1 MNLIIMRTELKQL
14 YRNKWL
20 LVLSCLI
27 LALFVYAGWN
37 GKKSTEQRDQ
47 SIKLAINEMKQQDK
61 LLLARLDSL
70 KKGYKL
76 DLPSWQYPTQPT
88 ATGNYNPRIA
98 AFPSANLSF
107 IAIGQSDIF
116 THYVKP
122 TINDDAISLS
132 FTELSSPVRLLFGNF
147 DLSFV
152 LIYLLPLIVIA
163 FCYNILSIEKES
175 GSFKVVA
182 ANPVRIHQWLL
193 QKTIL
198 RFLVMALI
206 MMAGLTLS
214 LITNGAS
221 LNYTA
226 FKFYLA
232 VMLYALFW
240 FGLCFIVNLFGYSS
254 EKNAVTLLG
263 LWILLVLMVPSLI
276 NQLSASIY
284 PMPSRTILINEVRKA
299 QAAADKAQDKILD
312 EFLRNHPE
320 IVVSREAKEGTAY
333 RWWQRY
339 FASKEVVEKQMM
351 PLLKKFDQKL
361 VQQQQ
366 LERRL
371 RFLSPSVMMQDVLNE
386 LAKTSTDHYR
396 AYRQSVSR
404 FTKKWKDFFIP
415 MVYAEKEFTKEMV
428 NKWPQFTF
436 DESKITSRFIYNI
449 AGLFLFSLIIVL
461 IGFIMNLFK
470 FYAL

>member
-20 LVLSCLI
+20 LVLSGLI
-27 LALFVYAGWN
+27 IFLFMYAGWN
-37 GKKSTEQRDQ
+37 GKKSTQQRDQ
-47 SIKLAINEMKQQDK
+47 SIKLAMNEMKQQDA

-70 KKGYKL
+70 KQGHKL
-76 DLPSWQYPTQPT
+76 NLPSWQYPTQAT

-98 AFPSANLSF
+98 AFPSGNLGF
-107 IAIGQSDIF
+107 ISIGQSDIF

-122 TINDDAISLS
+122 TINDDSISLS

-175 GSFKVVA
+175 GSFRVVA
-182 ANPVRIHQWLL
+182 ANPVRIHRWLL

-206 MMAGLTLS
+206 IMAGLTFS
-214 LITNGAS
+214 LLANGAS
-221 LNYTA
+221 LNSTA
-226 FKFYLA
+226 LKFYLV

-240 FGLCFIVNLFGYSS
+240 FSLCFMINLFGRSS
-254 EKNAVTLLG
+254 EKNAITLLG
-263 LWILLVLMVPSLI
+263 LWIFLVLMVPSI
-276 NQLSASIY
+276 ISQLSASIY
-284 PMPSRTILINEVRKA
+284 PMPSRTVLINEVRKA
-299 QAAADKAQDKILD
+299 QAAADKEQDKILD
-312 EFLRNHPE
+312 DFLRDHPE
-320 IVVSREAKEGTAY
+320 IAVSREADESTAY
-333 RWWQRY
+333 GWWQRY
-339 FASKEVVEKQMM
+339 FASKEIVEKQMT

-361 VQQQQ
+361 VQQQK
-366 LERRL
+366 LARKL
-371 RFLSPSVMMQDVLNE
+371 RFLSPSVMIQDVLSE

-396 AYRQSVSR
+396 AYRQSVQG
-404 FTKKWKDFFIP
+404 FTKKWKGFFIP

-436 DESKITSRFIYNI
+436 DESQVESRFTYNTT
-449 AGLFLFSLIIVL
+449 GLFIFPMLLIL
-461 IGFIMNLFK
+461 IGFVISRRRYF
-470 FYAL
+470 F